1 MDTKALRKEL
11 IRYVRQLSQSGWV
24 VGTSGNISLRNP
36 DDGTMLITPSSVDYQ
51 QMQEEDLFLVHPDGS
66 LEGGLG
72 RPTSSLAFH
81 KLIMRQRK
89 DCMAI
94 IHTHA
99 PYASAA
105 SVVTDA
111 VPAVTLPAA
120 LYLGGAIP
128 VSPYAENGSQQEAE
142 NIMSALGQEHNA
154 VLMQNHGVVAI
165 GGSLKQAW
173 DNMGHAEECCRIWIY
188 AKSTGL
194 PCSTISC

>member
-1 MDTKALRKEL
+1 MQANDLRKEL
-11 IRYVRQLSQSGWV
+11 LQYVRRLSQSGWV

-36 DDGTMLITPSSVDYQ
+36 EDDSLLITPSSVDYQ
-51 QMQEEDLFLVHPDGS
+51 QMREEDLFLVRSDGT

-81 KLIMRQRK
+81 RLIMRERK

-94 IHTHA
+94 LHTHA

-105 SVVTDA
+105 SVVTDL
-111 VPAVTLPAA
+111 VPAVTLPIA
-120 LYLGGAIP
+120 LYLGGEIP

-142 NIMSALGQEHNA
+142 NIMRALGKDHYA
-154 VLMQNHGVVAI
+154 VLMQNHGIVAI
-165 GGSLKQAW
+165 GNSLAQAW

-194 PCSTISC
+194 PCHIIQG